1 MTIKETPLASNAI
14 STIKTKFGNL
24 YFFDKFLITEIFE
37 GMTIGKKEFVKIFDL
52 CTDIYG
58 THMPFGIVS
67 HRLYP
72 YSVNLFELIPIS
84 DKFNAV
90 IANAVVAYTDISVKN
105 FELEKQL
112 LKFKGKFFNNIDA
125 AITWV
130 KMEVKKATH

>member
-1 MTIKETPLASNAI
+1 MTIKETPLASSAI

-37 GMTIGKKEFVKIFDL
+37 GMIIGKKEFLELFSL
-52 CTDIYG
+52 CTDYYG
-58 THMPFGIVS
+58 SEKSFGLIS

-84 DKFNAV
+84 DKFNSV
-90 IANAVVAYTDISVKN
+90 VANAVVAYTDISLKN

-112 LKFKGKFFNNIDA
+112 LNFKGKFFNNLDS
-125 AITWV
+125 AISWI
-130 KMEVKKATH
+130 KKEVD